1 MSSRTTS
8 RYGIPLITLHWLM
21 LVLIVAVY
29 ACIELREFYPKGSTI
44 REALKTWH
52 YLLGLTVFAL
62 VWLRLLA
69 RFAGR
74 VPPIVPRPPHWQ
86 LRVAHAIEFA
96 IYAFVIAMPVLGW
109 LSVSAEGKTISL
121 FGLELPRL
129 TGENKGL
136 ANQLED
142 LHGLLG
148 NVGYALIG
156 IHALAALIHH
166 YVQRDNTLRRMLP
179 SRQGR

>member
-29 ACIELREFYPKGSTI
+29 ACIELREFYPKGSTM

-69 RFAGR
+69 RFVGK
-74 VPPIVPRPPHWQ
+74 VPPIVPMPPQWQ
-86 LRVAHAIEFA
+86 LRVARAVEFA
-96 IYAFVIAMPVLGW
+96 IYAFVVVMPVLGW
-109 LSVSAEGKTISL
+109 LSVSAEGNAISL
-121 FGLELPRL
+121 LGLELPRL
-129 TGENKGL
+129 IGENEGL

-142 LHGLLG
+142 LHGLIG

-166 YVQRDNTLRRMLP
+166 YVQRDNTLKRMLP
-179 SRQGR
+179 NQ

>member
-8 RYGIPLITLHWLM
+8 RYGVPLITLHWLM

-69 RFAGR
+69 RFAGK
-74 VPPIVPRPPHWQ
+74 VPPIVPRPPQWQ
-86 LRVAHAIEFA
+86 LRVARAVELA
-96 IYAFVIAMPVLGW
+96 IYAFVIVMPVLGW
-109 LSVSAEGKTISL
+109 LSVSAEGKAISL
-121 FGLELPRL
+121 LGLELPRL
-129 TGENKGL
+129 IGENKGL

-142 LHGLLG
+142 LHGLIG
-148 NVGYALIG
+148 NAGYALIG

-166 YVQRDNTLRRMLP
+166 YVQRDNTLKRMLP
-179 SRQGR
+179 NRKSI